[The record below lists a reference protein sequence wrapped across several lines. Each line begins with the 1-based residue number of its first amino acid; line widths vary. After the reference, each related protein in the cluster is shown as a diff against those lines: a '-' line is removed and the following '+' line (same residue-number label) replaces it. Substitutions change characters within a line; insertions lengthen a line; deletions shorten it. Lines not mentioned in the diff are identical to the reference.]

1 MTALRSPSDLNTLAK
16 GYIFDIDGTLALAD
30 RHLSGYQALPGAI
43 ELIELLRE
51 RKTPFVAFTNGST
64 KTPAELSS
72 ALKAAGFDIPPEQAL
87 TPPSVAVSLFKAK
100 GYKRMLVLGTEGVW
114 RPLAEAGLDIV
125 VSPERAD
132 DADAVLIG
140 WYPEFRLADLEA
152 ACRAVWNGAGLYTVS
167 TAPFLASREGR
178 TLGISGALT
187 AAVSSVTAAQATIV
201 GKPAAAAFEVA
212 RSLLGL
218 PASEI
223 AIVGDDLS
231 LENAMA
237 HENGAISV
245 GVHTGLATPEE
256 IAKLS
261 TKLQPHYSLTG
272 VDKLLDLIR

>member
-1 MTALRSPSDLNTLAK
+1 MTPASPPLALHTAK
-16 GYIFDIDGTLALAD
+16 GFIFDIDGTLALAD

-43 ELIELLRE
+43 ELIELLTR

-64 KTPAELSS
+64 KTPLQLSA
-72 ALKAAGFDIPPEQAL
+72 ALQVAGLAIPDARAL
-87 TPPSVAVSLFKAK
+87 TPPAVAVSLYKSK
-100 GYKRMLVLGTEGVW
+100 GYERLLVLGTEGVW
-114 RPLAEAGLDIV
+114 RPLADAGFDIV

-132 DADAVLIG
+132 DADAVFIG

-187 AAVSSVTAAQATIV
+187 AAVSSVTGAQAVIV

-218 PASEI
+218 RAGEI

-237 HENGAISV
+237 HQNGAISV
-245 GVHTGLATPEE
+245 GVHTGLASEE
-256 IAKLS
+256 DIAGLPAA
-261 TKLQPHYSLTG
+261 LRPHYSLTG
-272 VDKLLDLIR
+272 VDELLALIR

>member
-1 MTALRSPSDLNTLAK
+1 MIRAGSSTDLNAVK
-16 GYIFDIDGTLALAD
+16 GFIFDIDGTLALAD
-30 RHLSGYQALPGAI
+30 RHLSGYQALPGAAD
-43 ELIELLRE
+43 LIELLRN
-51 RKTPFVAFTNGST
+51 RGTPYLAFTNGST
-64 KTPAELSS
+64 KTPSQLSN
-72 ALKAAGFDIPPEQAL
+72 ALCAAGLNVADFQAL
-87 TPPSVAVSLFKAK
+87 TPPAVAVSLFKNK
-100 GYKRMLVLGTEGVW
+100 GYKRLLVLGTEGVYK
-114 RPLAEAGLDIV
+114 PLADAGLDIV
-125 VSPERAD
+125 VSPDRAD

-187 AAVSSVTAAQATIV
+187 AAVSSVTGAEATIV

-212 RSLLGL
+212 RSMLGL
-218 PASEI
+218 QPQEI

-245 GVHTGLATPEE
+245 AVHTGLTSPRDIEQLPAH
-256 IAKLS
+256 LR
-261 TKLQPHYSLTG
+261 PHCSLTG
-272 VDKLLDLIR
+272 VDELLALIA